1 MAEKNNVPNFKQMTN
16 ELRKNA
22 SRYAASEAVKF
33 FKESFVQGGFT
44 DSSFQKWTQTNNPVA
59 GKRTMYKSGKLMR
72 AIKKTRETMAQ
83 VIVEADS
90 EYADIHNSGG
100 IITVTAQMKKYFWA
114 RYYESAGKTTTTKT
128 GSQSRSRRNVS
139 LNNKA
144 AFFKRMALMPV
155 GSKIKIPKRQFMG
168 NSQALMKNFDEW
180 FGKTV
185 RSQVDP
191 QFNNPTITI
200 QQTTI

>member
-1 MAEKNNVPNFKQMTN
+1 
-16 ELRKNA
+16 
-22 SRYAASEAVKF
+22 
-33 FKESFVQGGFT
+33 
-44 DSSFQKWTQTNNPVA
+44 
-59 GKRTMYKSGKLMR
+59 MYKSGKLMR
-72 AIKKTRETMAQ
+72 SIKKTRETMAQ

-100 IITVTAQMKKYFWA
+100 TITVTAQMKKYFWA
-114 RYYESAGKTTTTKT
+114 RYYESAGKTTITKT
-128 GSQSRSRRNVS
+128 GSQSRSRKNVA

-168 NSQALMKNFDEW
+168 DSQALMKNFDEW
-180 FGKTV
+180 FGETV
-185 RSQVDP
+185 RSQVEP
-191 QFNNPTITI
+191 QFNNPTVTI

>member
-1 MAEKNNVPNFKQMTN
+1 MAEKNEVPNFRQMAN

-22 SRYAASEAVKF
+22 SRYAASESVKF

-44 DSSFQKWTQTNNPVA
+44 DSSFQQWQKSNNPVA

-72 AIKKTRETMAQ
+72 SIKKKRETMAQ

-90 EYADIHNSGG
+90 EYAAIQNNGG
-100 IITVTAQMKKYFWA
+100 TITVTAQMKKYFWA

-128 GSQSRSRRNVS
+128 GAQSKSKRNRT
-139 LNNKA
+139 LNSKA
-144 AFFKRMALMPV
+144 SFFKRMALMPV
-155 GSKIKIPKRQFMG
+155 GAKIKIPKRQFMG
-168 NSQALMKNFDEW
+168 NSQTLMNNFDDW
-180 FGKTV
+180 FGQTV
-185 RSQVDP
+185 KAQVEP

-200 QQTTI
+200 EQTTI